1 VLFILG
7 TLAYAQRPPVT
18 VGRSAPIKVPEDTL
32 TAGAMLPISLSNQQ
46 ASDKPD
52 GHNGKAIANKNG
64 VDRPMTLRRQ
74 EAERIVGEKMVS
86 EFEPHSTFISDP
98 TITQY
103 VNRLEQTIVLNSGI
117 RGRYVVKVIN
127 DVEVNAFSLPGGFL
141 YVNSG
146 LILAAENEAQLVGA
160 LAHETGHVT
169 ARHLTKLE
177 TKKRIVGRLFLLGG
191 PAGYAIREL
200 FGSLFL
206 LKLARNAEFEADRV
220 GLTYQYAS
228 GYDQTQFVRFL
239 CNAFSDEEEAG
250 FLARLRDEHP
260 LVETRVNRATRIVAH
275 YAKPRTDYVIDTND
289 FHEIKMRVAAAM
301 GVSNPDSSRA
311 SENKGDWQQT
321 TSCDH

>member
-1 VLFILG
+1 M
-7 TLAYAQRPPVT
+7 T

-64 VDRPMTLRRQ
+64 VDRPSRI
-74 EAERIVGEKMVS
+74 ERALSVG
-86 EFEPHSTFISDP
+86 PDSTFISDP